1 MTDSARRPASVAER
15 GLVTWL
21 LQHAAVPEQAAALL
35 DSVASLQVAEP
46 CDCGCPSVDFVRE
59 GTGAGA
65 QIVAEA
71 NGTLDDGCPV
81 TVLLW
86 SRDGVLS
93 GLEVFEYDGGTW
105 FPLPSPSRLTPV
117 AAENNSV
124 VAT

>member
-1 MTDSARRPASVAER
+1 MTDSARRPASAAER
-15 GLVTWL
+15 GLVAWL
-21 LQHAAVPEQAAALL
+21 LQHAATAERAAALL
-35 DSVASLQVAEP
+35 DAVQSLQVVDA

-59 GTGAGA
+59 GQGAGA

-71 NGTLDDGCPV
+71 QGTQDDGCPL

-86 SRDGVLS
+86 TRDGVLS
-93 GLEVFEYDGGTW
+93 GLEVFDYDGGTW
-105 FPLPSPSRLTPV
+105 FPLPAPARLTPI